1 MATSSL
7 GRLTLDLVAKTGGF
21 TGPIERAERN
31 SRRSMRRMQRNA
43 QDAAAG
49 IAKIT
54 AAAAAATTGLYL
66 FAKAGMDNIDAYA
79 KLARQLDTNI
89 GEYRGIELAATDA
102 GVSQQKLERAMK
114 SYSKRL
120 GDATRGTGEAKKAYA
135 ELGLEADKIARM
147 PLSEQ
152 MATLADEI
160 GKLDTAAAR
169 TSIADKLMSGGR
181 DVVKLFDSGSD
192 SIRAAVDEAAAF
204 GLALDAVDVANIE
217 SANDSIKRTG
227 FAFEGLQNSVA
238 VKLAPSLE
246 DLANNINKVT
256 KAFHAG
262 RYDDQVALL
271 SRVSQMAAAAGAAY
285 LTYRSAVA
293 AATIAQYAFNVAIRA
308 NPLGII
314 VTAATTAVG
323 AVFAF
328 REELG
333 FTAGAAGRAE
343 DALDGATGAIRSGS
357 LAAIDNSYDALTDSL
372 DGVRQTAQEATL
384 AVLELEKSRSFYEK
398 SGSAAAGGATAEIA
412 RQHKLQSEAW
422 EQMAEIVKKREDLA
436 ERRKKI
442 EEEMASAGGARGG
455 SVETPAMATA
465 AGTRAIEKQNTALQS
480 LMDTLYPYEAA
491 QQQARREQLL
501 LQTAF
506 TDGTIGIERYLD
518 AFQRLETSKK
528 NSGSWQDVYDSIGS
542 VNEQLDNSNTFAEKF
557 GGTMSSALEDAIV
570 DFESFGD
577 VAKGVLEDIQRMLV
591 RQSITDP
598 LANAIGGADWGGMI
612 GGLFSGGSGG
622 GAGSF
627 SGSTGG
633 LYSAVG
639 QAHSGID
646 RVPKS
651 GTWNLEKGERVVTA
665 DTSTRL
671 DATLDAV
678 ARSGTGGNTTVQV
691 IDQRSGGEKAE
702 VQETRGAD
710 GMKRV
715 RVMIRDE
722 QKAAMSD
729 GSMDSTMS
737 RNYGVRRRSL

>member
-7 GRLTLDLVAKTGGF
+7 GRLTLDLLARTGGF
-21 TGPIERAERN
+21 TGPLERA
-31 SRRSMRRMQRNA
+31 RRQTRRQMRDIQKSA
-43 QDAAAG
+43 KFAAAG
-49 IAKIT
+49 ITAVT
-54 AAAAAATTGLYL
+54 AAAAAGATGLYIYT
-66 FAKAGMDNIDAYA
+66 KAGMDAIDADA
-79 KLARQLDTNI
+79 KLAAKLDTNI
-89 GEYRGIELAATDA
+89 GSLRGVRQAASDA
-102 GVSQQKLERAMK
+102 GISHGLLESAMK
-114 SYSKRL
+114 SYTKRL
-120 GDATRGTGEAKKAYA
+120 GDAVNKTGEAQKAYNK
-135 ELGLEADKIARM
+135 LGLDAGKLAKI
-147 PLSEQ
+147 PLPEQLAKISER
-152 MATLADEI
+152 I
-160 GKLDTAAAR
+160 GQLDTAAERA
-169 TSIADKLMSGGR
+169 SIADKLMSGGR
-181 DVVKLFDSGSD
+181 DMVALFGSGGD
-192 SIRAAVDEAAAF
+192 AIRDAAQEIKDFNQDISGVDAAAIEAANDAMSRVGRTAQTVQETLAVEMAPMLLVLTERFNDMAREAGGF
-204 GLALDAVDVANIE
+204 GEYVEQGVGRALNAIGWLLDGYHDWAVWDQKIILKTTE
-217 SANDSIKRTG
+217 M
-227 FAFEGLQNSVA
+227 
-238 VKLAPSLE
+238 
-246 DLANNINKVT
+246 DLAFAKFAKSAWGHVSAFLDKWVSGLNNIIDGINSIPGMDDIELIAKFGDSDFVAGFDEQLS
-256 KAFHAG
+256 KA
-262 RYDDQVALL
+262 
-271 SRVSQMAAAAGAAY
+271 
-285 LTYRSAVA
+285 
-293 AATIAQYAFNVAIRA
+293 
-308 NPLGII
+308 LGK
-314 VTAATTAVG
+314 
-323 AVFAF
+323 
-328 REELG
+328 RN
-333 FTAGAAGRAE
+333 
-343 DALDGATGAIRSGS
+343 
-357 LAAIDNSYDALTDSL
+357 LAAIDLSNLIERGSYRAVFDEFLDDVDARTQHIANVAKGNLKPLNDWFLKAPPAPLGGGGDS
-372 DGVRQTAQEATL
+372 DESSSSASSNKAAREA
-384 AVLELEKSRSFYEK
+384 AR
-398 SGSAAAGGATAEIA
+398 AA
-412 RQHKLQSEAW
+412 
-422 EQMAEIVKKREDLA
+422 EQQQR
-436 ERRKKI
+436 
-442 EEEMASAGGARGG
+442 
-455 SVETPAMATA
+455 
-465 AGTRAIEKQNTALQS
+465 ALQS

-491 QQQARREQLL
+491 QQQARQEQLL

-528 NSGSWQDVYDSIGS
+528 NSGSWQDVYDSIGR

-577 VAKGVLEDIQRMLV
+577 VATGVLEDIQRMLV

-665 DTSTRL
+665 DTSTKL
-671 DATLDAV
+671 DATLNAV

-710 GMKRV
+710 GMRRI

-737 RNYGVRRRSL
+737 RYYGVRRRSL